1 MPTTRG
7 LLLGVLGLLTV
18 ALQCVPPTTGYASA
32 ADDVT
37 PALAPA
43 RAEAAIDDTTWV
55 DHDRLPIVQPPD
67 WQPSYWGRRFHQ
79 SFIDPIS
86 HIFDIPDKLLWGARV
101 FGARTEREAVN
112 VNAFDEVPN
121 STWFTNR
128 NHALAVPLAE
138 MRQGPDSIFLPTKP
152 WTIKHAKA
160 GGWTAGFQIKDSEG
174 KKWIVKLDP
183 RGYPQLSAGAD
194 MVSRTLLHAA
204 GYNVPHN
211 EPVRFRRGDVTID
224 SALSHAPKGEAFTEA
239 NLDSVLA
246 QGAVF
251 PDGSYSAFASLF
263 IPGHTLGSP
272 SMNRLRP
279 GDTNDW
285 YSHTNRRELRG
296 LYPLFSWINNW
307 DTEDHQFLDMFIET
321 RDSLGHV
328 DHYIL
333 DLGSSFGASAIGPKA
348 LWESYENGLDFGWS
362 GRRLVSLGFA
372 QEPWR
377 RARQN
382 SGIPA
387 VGNYESAVYEP
398 QDFKEMIP
406 QPAFREATDRDGYW
420 GAKIVASFSDEQIA
434 AAVEAAHYEDPR
446 ARDYLVSNLIV
457 RRDKIARYWFGRVA
471 PLDFFSVEDDVLRFR
486 DLAVDIGLARVRT
499 YDVVVKPSGGHSRR
513 EKRIRL
519 NDVELPLAALAD
531 GATHLSLVLSI
542 AGNGAASTQVELT
555 RIGSAW
561 IVTQVRHG

>member
-1 MPTTRG
+1 
-7 LLLGVLGLLTV
+7 
-18 ALQCVPPTTGYASA
+18 
-32 ADDVT
+32 
-37 PALAPA
+37 
-43 RAEAAIDDTTWV
+43 
-55 DHDRLPIVQPPD
+55 
-67 WQPSYWGRRFHQ
+67 
-79 SFIDPIS
+79 
-86 HIFDIPDKLLWGARV
+86 
-101 FGARTEREAVN
+101 
-112 VNAFDEVPN
+112 
-121 STWFTNR
+121 
-128 NHALAVPLAE
+128 
-138 MRQGPDSIFLPTKP
+138 
-152 WTIKHAKA
+152 
-160 GGWTAGFQIKDSEG
+160 
-174 KKWIVKLDP
+174 
-183 RGYPQLSAGAD
+183 
-194 MVSRTLLHAA
+194 
-204 GYNVPHN
+204 
-211 EPVRFRRGDVTID
+211 
-224 SALSHAPKGEAFTEA
+224 
-239 NLDSVLA
+239 
-246 QGAVF
+246 
-251 PDGSYSAFASLF
+251 
-263 IPGHTLGSP
+263 
-272 SMNRLRP
+272 
-279 GDTNDW
+279 
-285 YSHTNRRELRG
+285 
-296 LYPLFSWINNW
+296 
-307 DTEDHQFLDMFIET
+307 MFIET

-362 GRRLVSLGFA
+362 GRRLVSFGFA